1 MAKKYPYYPYHNI
14 ETFPQMLE
22 LISQKH
28 ADATILTQYASDGT
42 PIEKTGREFAEEVT
56 ALAAALANL
65 RMAGKHIAVLADGGI
80 RWVISVFAITCT
92 GGVAVAI
99 DTEHPFDIIQ
109 RMLRCADTEGVICS
123 SVFTPLFQPSTLDKV
138 FPAIQINGQ
147 ADSAVPLYDSLIRQ
161 GKEILKEGKFSL
173 KSFNIK
179 PESPA
184 MIVYTSGTTSTAK
197 AVELSHR
204 NIISNANLAVG
215 NIDMGKRV
223 FDPLPLYHTY
233 GFVCGVLAHIPYGKN
248 VCIGADLKT
257 MLRDIGLF
265 APDSLTVVPL
275 ILEAIHTRIIASI
288 QKANKE
294 SLFRV
299 FNSLF
304 KSFKHLGIRLP
315 SPFKHAL
322 ANSFGKNLSM
332 MVCGG
337 AYMNPRVAMEME
349 ALGIQIMQGYGIT
362 ECSPLIAVNR
372 NRANRPAS
380 VGQPLDKI
388 QVKIEEGE
396 ILVKGPSVMKGYY
409 KSPELTGEAFSQDGW
424 FITGDLGYQDKDGFL
439 YITGRKKN
447 LIVFKNGK
455 KVTPEEIENSL
466 NNVPLIAECMAY
478 GAKTGESADDV
489 MLAIMVYPN
498 PERTKGMAD
507 VDILQ
512 ALQREITVINRG
524 QPVYKQ
530 IQTIRIKDKP
540 FEKNSLKK
548 IIRVIP

>member
-1 MAKKYPYYPYHNI
+1 MAKNYPYYPYHSI
-14 ETFPQMLE
+14 ETFPEMLD
-22 LISQKH
+22 LIQNKY
-28 ADATILTQYASDGT
+28 AGNTILTQYTADGVPMT
-42 PIEKTGREFAEEVT
+42 KTGAEFTEEVS
-56 ALAAALANL
+56 ALAAALADL
-65 RMAGKHIAVLADGGI
+65 RMAGKQIAVLADSGI
-80 RWVISVFAITCT
+80 RWVIAVFAITCT
-92 GGVAVAI
+92 GGIAVAI

-109 RMLRCADTEGVICS
+109 RMLRCADAEGVICS
-123 SVFTPLFQPSTLDKV
+123 DAFTHLFQPSTLDKV
-138 FPAIQINGQ
+138 FPAIQIGGQ
-147 ADSAVPLYDSLIRQ
+147 AESAVPLYDSLIKS
-161 GKEILKEGKFSL
+161 GKEILKAGKFSL
-173 KSFNIK
+173 KNYSVT
-179 PESPA
+179 PEQPA

-197 AVELSHR
+197 PVQLTHR
-204 NIISNANLAVG
+204 NLISNANLAVG
-215 NIDMGKRV
+215 NIDMGRRI

-233 GFVCGVLAHIPYGKN
+233 GFVCGVLAHIAYGKS
-248 VCIGADLKT
+248 VCIGGDLKT

-275 ILEAIHTRIIASI
+275 ILEAIHTRIIAGI
-288 QKANKE
+288 RKAKKE
-294 SLFRV
+294 TLYNVFSSLYKA
-299 FNSLF
+299 F
-304 KSFKHLGIRLP
+304 KKIGIRLP

-322 ANSFGKNLSM
+322 AASFGKNLSM

-349 ALGIQIMQGYGIT
+349 ALGIRVMQGYGIT

-372 NRANRPAS
+372 NLANKPAS

-388 QVKIEEGE
+388 EVKIAEGE

-409 KSPELTGEAFSQDGW
+409 KSPELTAEAFSPDGW
-424 FITGDLGYQDKDGFL
+424 FMTGDLGYKDKDGFL

-466 NNVPLIAECMAY
+466 SNIPLIAECMAY
-478 GAKTGESADDV
+478 GAKTGESTDDV
-489 MLAIMVYPN
+489 MLALMVFPDAD
-498 PERTKGMAD
+498 RTKGMSD

-512 ALQREITVINRG
+512 ALQKEIAVINRG
-524 QPVYKQ
+524 QPAYKQ

-548 IIRVIP
+548 IIRVMP